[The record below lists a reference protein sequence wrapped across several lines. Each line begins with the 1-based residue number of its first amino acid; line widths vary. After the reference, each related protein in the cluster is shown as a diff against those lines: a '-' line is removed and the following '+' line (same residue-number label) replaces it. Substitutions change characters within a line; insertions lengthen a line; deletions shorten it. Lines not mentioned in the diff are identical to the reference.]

1 MVVRTIDVPLNASE
15 EGASIRFRMYG
26 AASTA
31 HSSACTSAIQ
41 PLALTSTSKDLAE
54 ELTVGYCS
62 LELIS
67 VRTMPGANGTQRRG
81 AGRLIATHF
90 EIDSTA
96 HLLVL

>member
-1 MVVRTIDVPLNASE
+1 MVVLTIDVPLNASE
-15 EGASIRFRMYG
+15 EGASIRFKMYG
-26 AASTA
+26 AASFA
-31 HSSACTSAIQ
+31 HSSA
-41 PLALTSTSKDLAE
+41 
-54 ELTVGYCS
+54 VGYCS
-62 LELIS
+62 LEFIS